1 MQSPSQ
7 AETTYVRRVH
17 ADTPDDAELSIGY
30 IYTLLDPNNQPVY
43 TGSCRDTKR
52 RGQAACLA
60 RRFASHR
67 TQAATDSTASP
78 LYRAAGGSMEGWK
91 IVHTRTV
98 EWDGERCALA
108 LRKEEERIRTL
119 LNHVFNSLHNVNRCV
134 DPNEQRRLYMKRWR
148 EAHGQGTPDSYM
160 ARKAREARERRRALQ
175 NESGASGSE
184 PLANALGAS
193 E

>member
-1 MQSPSQ
+1 MP
-7 AETTYVRRVH
+7 VH
-17 ADTPDDAELSIGY
+17 REVVNGL
-30 IYTLLDPNNQPVY
+30 LLDSIAYNFTPPSSVTEQLPV
-43 TGSCRDTKR
+43 GSPGHRWHQ
-52 RGQAACLA
+52 GLH
-60 RRFASHR
+60 ASEVLTVSFSHK

-98 EWDGERCALA
+98 EWDDERCALA

-119 LNHVFNSLHNVNRCV
+119 LNHVFNLHNVNRCV

-148 EAHGQGTPDSYM
+148 EAHGQGTPDSYT

-184 PLANALGAS
+184 PLATALGAS